1 MENHYKILGLP
12 IDSSNREITLKYR
25 ELSKKLHPD
34 KGGNEYLFN
43 IITNSYNILLN
54 KEPILEKKKLEI
66 EPEFNPKKK
75 FFENYFVDID
85 FPIQKDTITKYVK
98 NN

>member
-1 MENHYKILGLP
+1 MENHYKVLGLP
-12 IDSSNREITLKYR
+12 IGSSDRELTLKYR

-54 KEPILEKKKLEI
+54 KESTLDKNILEI
-66 EPEFNPKKK
+66 EPKFNPKKK
-75 FFENYFVDID
+75 FFENYFLDID
-85 FPIQKDTITKYVK
+85 FPIKK
-98 NN
+98 

>member
-1 MENHYKILGLP
+1 MENHYKVLGLP
-12 IDSSNREITLKYR
+12 IDSSDREITLKYR

-43 IITNSYNILLN
+43 IITDSYNILLN
-54 KEPILEKKKLEI
+54 KEPILEKKILEI
-66 EPEFNPKKK
+66 EQKYNSKKN

-85 FPIQKDTITKYVK
+85 FPINKDTITKYVNK
-98 NN
+98 

>member
-1 MENHYKILGLP
+1 MENHYKVFGLP
-12 IDSSNREITLKYR
+12 IDSSDREITLKYR

-54 KEPILEKKKLEI
+54 KESTLDKNILEI
-66 EPEFNPKKK
+66 EPKFNPKKK
-75 FFENYFVDID
+75 FFENYFLDID
-85 FPIQKDTITKYVK
+85 FPIKK
-98 NN
+98 